1 MCFLV
6 NILQT
11 SWPATLSKRD
21 SIIYIAKF
29 LTAAFFRSSPVAASE
44 KQNDSSKSN
53 LLHIYFYWKLF
64 IKSKLINFSARKH
77 HHH

>member
-1 MCFLV
+1 MRFLV

-21 SIIYIAKF
+21 SIAYIAKF
-29 LTAAFFRSSPVAASE
+29 LRAAFFMSSPVAVSG

-53 LLHIYFYWKLF
+53 LLHIFL
-64 IKSKLINFSARKH
+64 LETVH
-77 HHH
+77 